1 MLARP
6 STQPPRVS
14 RNRFARSLAP
24 RLVVSVRG
32 ARGGGVERL
41 GTAVPSTGPLYH
53 LCSFEALS
61 VADMVGPSRRAPVHA
76 EAMRS
81 AAVTGSGYETSDGR
95 VARVRAVGWNLSPSL
110 PCRCLHPEPGV
121 VIWLRAMAGT
131 RWLSPRLS
139 LTGIGRES
147 DFLEP
152 LALSELAR
160 CRVP

>member
-1 MLARP
+1 
-6 STQPPRVS
+6 
-14 RNRFARSLAP
+14 
-24 RLVVSVRG
+24 
-32 ARGGGVERL
+32 VERL

-95 VARVRAVGWNLSPSL
+95 VARVRAVGWK
-110 PCRCLHPEPGV
+110 PGV

-152 LALSELAR
+152 LALSGLAR